1 VLAAAI
7 NSGDYTIMTVALNAL
22 DYTLIAVILISSL
35 IGFMLGFVRESLSLV
50 FILLGLWLA
59 FEYSSRLQYAFVDLI
74 PNAEARLWAAVI
86 SIILVT
92 ILVGAGMQKLI
103 LHFMKKTESTYL
115 DKFVGLIFGV
125 LRGGVLV
132 GLIVWGI
139 SNTAVKDK
147 SLWADSGMVKY
158 MQKSLAWLDQ
168 HHDAYA
174 SVADTASEQTDDV
187 KADADSSQ
195 QS

>member
-1 VLAAAI
+1 
-7 NSGDYTIMTVALNAL
+7 MTVTLNAL

-35 IGFMLGFVRESLSLV
+35 IGFMRGFVRESLSLV
-50 FILLGLWLA
+50 FIALALWLA

-86 SIILVT
+86 TIILVT
-92 ILVGAGMQKLI
+92 ILVGAGIQKLI

-132 GLIVWGI
+132 ALIVWGI
-139 SNTAVKDK
+139 SNTSMKDK
-147 SLWADSGMVKY
+147 PLWADSGMVKSL
-158 MQKSLAWLDQ
+158 QKSVAWLDQ
-168 HHDAYA
+168 HRDTYT
-174 SVADTASEQTDDV
+174 SVADTASDKTDDM
-187 KADADSSQ
+187 KADAEDSQ